1 METIWIS
8 SRGDRTSYFSGAS
21 DYGYVNPSWDGIKRA
36 VDEFCPRVAKRC
48 VPAIQMEA
56 QIEPHTV
63 FSGTDVVQPRR

>member
-36 VDEFCPRVAKRC
+36 VDEFCPRVAKRP
-48 VPAIQMEA
+48 VI
-56 QIEPHTV
+56 
-63 FSGTDVVQPRR
+63 FGDKSGTAMVRRSVNPKAR